1 VLKKRFLGLAS
12 NYFLR
17 RMTMAVSESGRKLAE
32 MIKKAIDD
40 GKLTTTEY
48 EQILMLAEEDGH
60 IDAHE
65 KSLLSNLQELVENG
79 SVKRIPG

>member
-1 VLKKRFLGLAS
+1 MPV
-12 NYFLR
+12 
-17 RMTMAVSESGRKLAE
+17 TESGKRLAE

-40 GKLTTTEY
+40 GQLTMTEY
-48 EQILMLAEEDGH
+48 EQILALAEEDGH

-65 KSLLSNLQELVENG
+65 RSLLANLQELIANG